1 MTNPAA
7 FKATLV
13 DFKNIRTRKL
23 VQIVFEAPIED
34 ADRILAGLG
43 GYGTLGKESWW
54 AVARM
59 DGEPA
64 SEPVKPAK
72 ERRRWSELEPKT
84 QAGIRCN
91 EPSFQAFCG
100 DLGYLNINDAAAA
113 AKVVHELCWVNSR
126 AEIIPGSQAEKHW
139 ENLESQYLSWLKAAE
154 HIT

>member
-54 AVARM
+54 AVARL
-59 DGEPA
+59 DAEPA
-64 SEPVKPAK
+64 SEPVKPEK
-72 ERRRWSELEPKT
+72 RRRLWDELSYAE
-84 QAGIRCN
+84 QAGIRCG
-91 EPSFQAFCG
+91 EESFKRWA
-100 DLGYLNINDAAAA
+100 LE
-113 AKVVHELCWVNSR
+113 AKFAHPNTDIAEVVRRYCRVSTR
-126 AEIIPGSQAEKHW
+126 AEIRQGNAAGTRW
-139 ENLESQYLSWLKAAE
+139 EFLESNYQSWLKAAE
-154 HIT
+154 HVA